1 MKKIILILNIS
12 LFVSKLEAQTA
23 SVENSVSG
31 IQTGLLGIW
40 YHNELKLTNLIALR
54 GEIGLDAGVY
64 GSNINDIDGFLLIPV
79 LRLEPRWY
87 YNLNKREQ
95 KSKRIDGNTGN
106 FLSLN
111 ISYHPDIFT
120 IPSKDHINLISD
132 ISFIPT
138 WGIKR
143 SIGEHFNF
151 ETGLGIGYVRYFE
164 QQSFFNNDRND
175 VGVNLHLR
183 IGYRF

>member
-1 MKKIILILNIS
+1 MKKTVLIIIMLLSVKSVQSQN
-12 LFVSKLEAQTA
+12 A

-31 IQTGLLGIW
+31 IQVGLLGLW
-40 YHNELKLTNLIALR
+40 YHNEIKLTNLIALR
-54 GEIGLDAGVY
+54 AEIGLDAGLY
-64 GSNINDIDGFLLIPV
+64 GSSINDIDGFLLAPV

-87 YNLNKREQ
+87 YNLNKRER

-106 FLSLN
+106 FFSLN

-120 IPSKDHINLISD
+120 ISEEDNINLISD

-138 WGIKR
+138 WGIRR

-151 ETGLGIGYVRYFE
+151 ETGIGIGYIRYLE
-164 QQSFFNNDRND
+164 NPSFFDNDRND